1 MQSTGIVRK
10 VDELGRVV
18 IPKEMRKSLNI
29 ENGDEVEILLQGD
42 FVAVKK
48 FEPFC
53 VFCSDKEDLGR
64 FEGKYVCKKC
74 RAKLS
79 SF

>member
-1 MQSTGIVRK
+1 MDGFGIVRK

-53 VFCSDKEDLGR
+53 VFCASKEDLGR

-74 RAKLS
+74 RANLS